1 MAATTAIALSQQLN
15 AMKLDRSTTL
25 RLARSITADPTGIAE
40 QGPRTAEQ
48 VAMALQTFAAA
59 SESAGEK
66 MADTD
71 AAIRALFKLLES
83 PSNYSA
89 PQFAEQMRKVGAT
102 LR

>member
-1 MAATTAIALSQQLN
+1 
-15 AMKLDRSTTL
+15 
-25 RLARSITADPTGIAE
+25 
-40 QGPRTAEQ
+40 
-48 VAMALQTFAAA
+48 MALQSFAAA
-59 SESAGEK
+59 SESAGEN

-83 PSNYSA
+83 PSNYNA